1 MNRAPKSARQ
11 RRTGWHKKG
20 MVGVAP
26 IHELATP
33 ARWELLL
40 RSLGLSEAAA
50 AALVGDPLERK
61 SVAGECIRQFARQW
75 RRRAYV
81 PEAVL
86 MALGMTVAEV
96 ELEDG
101 RGWRGF
107 HGPRRGMGEA

>member
-11 RRTGWHKKG
+11 RRTGC

-33 ARWELLL
+33 ARWERLL

-50 AALVGDPLERK
+50 AALVGDPLGRK
-61 SVAGECIRQFARQW
+61 SVAGECIRRFARQW

-86 MALGMTVAEV
+86 MALGMPVAEV

-101 RGWRGF
+101 RGWRRGSY
-107 HGPRRGMGEA
+107 GSRRGMGEA